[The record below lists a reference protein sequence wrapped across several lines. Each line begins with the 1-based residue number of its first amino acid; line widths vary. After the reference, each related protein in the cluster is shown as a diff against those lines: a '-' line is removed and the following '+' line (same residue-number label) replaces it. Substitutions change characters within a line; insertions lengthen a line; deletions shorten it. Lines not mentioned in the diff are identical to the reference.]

1 MDRDI
6 KISGVLAYKKQ
17 LANPSET
24 DESKQKVEFLSFTEP
39 LELPIQGKRDNIV
52 NIPSQSGQAGLD
64 YRSAQ

>member
-6 KISGVLAYKKQ
+6 TISGVLALKKQ

-24 DESKQKVEFLSFTEP
+24 DESKQKTEFISLTEP
-39 LELPIQGKRDNIV
+39 LELKIQGKNNNIINV
-52 NIPSQSGQAGLD
+52 PSQSGAAGYD